1 MIDLPLPMA
10 GFRHFVTSWL
20 YADANATVLVDP
32 GPASSIPALIRV
44 LEGWGVERI
53 DLVLVTHVHL
63 DHSGGL
69 GQLLERFTEARVI
82 CHPRGTPHL
91 VDPAKLW
98 TISLRNL
105 GEIAEMY
112 GKPDPAPADRIGF
125 EEKIRLGGLT
135 IESIET
141 PGHAPHQV
149 AFRMDGALFT
159 GEATGIFFP
168 LADRFY
174 LRVGCPPG
182 GFDYPAYRRSVE
194 RLRTIDASVLCFSH
208 YGYTKDVRKAL
219 NLAAGQLDLWMSMA
233 RKFAREEDG
242 VFEEKVIEELLGK
255 DPAIAC
261 FGDLPEDVQSRE
273 RWHLRHSVAGF
284 RPFVDPAEARQS
296 SAALQPSPSSP
307 SRSSPG
313 LTGTE

>member
-1 MIDLPLPMA
+1 MNQLPPSPRLRMVDLPLPMT

-20 YADANATVLVDP
+20 YSDGKASVLVDP
-32 GPASSIPALIRV
+32 GPASSIPALVRT
-44 LEGWGVERI
+44 LEDCGVEHL

-69 GQLLERFTEARVI
+69 GQLLRRYPDAKVI

-91 VDPAKLW
+91 VDPARLW
-98 TISLRNL
+98 AVSLRNL
-105 GEIAEMY
+105 GEIAVMY
-112 GKPDPAPADRIGF
+112 GTPDPAPSDRIGF
-125 EEKIRLGGLT
+125 ENTIRLGALT

-159 GEATGIFFP
+159 GEAAGIFFP
-168 LADRFY
+168 LADGFY

-194 RLRTIDASVLCFSH
+194 RLRTVDASVLCFSH
-208 YGYTKDVRKAL
+208 YGYTKDVRQVL
-219 NLAAGQLDLWMSMA
+219 DLAAGQLDLWMSTA
-233 RKFAREEDG
+233 RKYAGEKEG
-242 VFEEKVIEELLGK
+242 VFEEKVVGELLGK
-255 DPAIAC
+255 DPALAR
-261 FGDLPEDVQSRE
+261 FGDLPEDVKARE

-284 RPFVDPAEARQS
+284 RPYAGPA
-296 SAALQPSPSSP
+296 
-307 SRSSPG
+307 
-313 LTGTE
+313 